1 MVRFV
6 PCISRVAADW
16 PACASNCPLICYN
29 MLQEG
34 KLGAG
39 EAIMAR
45 RRQRRLVPD
54 GALSSR
60 ASGNLGSRVGT
71 GYSDE
76 GTPMAK
82 RAEAFRPRPRPSRVM
97 PGSPGLGSPGGS
109 TTPEAIFGARAGS
122 AGKLPAR
129 PNGIAHSTSP
139 PSERSTDE
147 NEVPQPAPQAIP
159 ASVQARMA
167 TFGR

>member
-1 MVRFV
+1 
-6 PCISRVAADW
+6 
-16 PACASNCPLICYN
+16 
-29 MLQEG
+29 
-34 KLGAG
+34 
-39 EAIMAR
+39 MAR

-60 ASGNLGSRVGT
+60 ASGNLGPRVGT

-76 GTPMAK
+76 GAPMAR
-82 RAEAFRPRPRPSRVM
+82 RAEAFRPRPRPLRAV
-97 PGSPGLGSPGGS
+97 PGSPGGS

-147 NEVPQPAPQAIP
+147 NEVPQPAPQTIP